1 MAEIYFYVGSNAA
14 ENAVECGLKL
24 SEHASKYVVINE
36 EVRKCITAFLNPK
49 DDMEKYKS
57 MDYKCLKFEL
67 PSKFCF
73 VGDSYLYKAGLACPE
88 VMKIYLNTIV
98 PINNY
103 IFGSFRLPECLI
115 TTTLLP
121 GQISILDK
129 RLDSP
134 VLFDNS
140 EEFYINNIIEINR
153 EENGDFN
160 DAMLY
165 CYYGT
170 LARQNKLKKIEDN
183 SKNIAVFIDESR
195 NKTISIKIPDVLKD

>member
-1 MAEIYFYVGSNAA
+1 MAEIYFYVESNAA
-14 ENAVECGLKL
+14 ENSVECGLKL
-24 SEHASKYVVINE
+24 SEYGSKDVVINGQTK
-36 EVRKCITAFLNPK
+36 KCITALLNPK

-57 MDYKCLKFEL
+57 ADYKCLKFEL

-73 VGDSYLYKAGLACPE
+73 IGDAYLYRAGLDSPE
-88 VMKIYLNTIV
+88 LMKIYADTIV
-98 PINNY
+98 PINDY
-103 IFGSFRLPECLI
+103 IFGSFRLPECLVS
-115 TTTLLP
+115 TTLLP

-153 EENGDFN
+153 EENSDFN

-165 CYYGT
+165 CFFST
-170 LARQNKLKKIEDN
+170 LALQDKLKKIEDK
-183 SKNIAVFIDESR
+183 SRKIAVFIDEKN
-195 NKTISIKIPDVLKD
+195 NKTISIKIPDVSRY

>member
-1 MAEIYFYVGSNAA
+1 MAEIYFYVTSKMV

-24 SEHASKYVVINE
+24 SEYSSRDLVIRGESK
-36 EVRKCITAFLNPK
+36 KCITGLLNPK

-57 MDYKCLKFEL
+57 ADYKCLKFDL

-73 VGDSYLYKAGLACPE
+73 VGDTYLYKAGLSFSEA
-88 VMKIYLNTIV
+88 MKIYMETIV
-98 PINNY
+98 PINDY
-103 IFGSFRLPECLI
+103 IFGAFRLPECLI
-115 TTTLLP
+115 TTTVLP

-153 EENGDFN
+153 EEHSDFN
-160 DAMLY
+160 DIMLY
-165 CYYGT
+165 YYYSKLT
-170 LARQNKLKKIEDN
+170 EMNKIKKVEDSAN
-183 SKNIAVFIDESR
+183 KIAVFIDQSKG
-195 NKTISIKIPDVLKD
+195 KTISIKIPDISKY